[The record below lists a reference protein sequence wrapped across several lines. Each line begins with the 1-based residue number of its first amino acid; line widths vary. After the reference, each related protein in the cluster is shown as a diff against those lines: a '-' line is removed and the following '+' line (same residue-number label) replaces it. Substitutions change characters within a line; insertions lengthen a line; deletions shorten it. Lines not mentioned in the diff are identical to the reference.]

1 MGNAMS
7 KRFNALMLS
16 VSVSRSSIRFKK
28 ERFVHKPNACSRG
41 AHAMGSFIGYSVR
54 PEGSSGSHLDPTDG
68 SGSLHAQ
75 LVPEVES
82 ARNTNEDAI
91 AVKWMSSPSRSL

>member
-1 MGNAMS
+1 
-7 KRFNALMLS
+7 
-16 VSVSRSSIRFKK
+16 
-28 ERFVHKPNACSRG
+28 
-41 AHAMGSFIGYSVR
+41 MGSFIGYSVR

-91 AVKWMSSPSRSL
+91 AVKWVSSPSCQTELFRMAQRYLGS